1 MQPLFAATRSGVAAF
16 MTFAGA
22 VLAGGA
28 SLRMGRP
35 KAFIEIAGRPMVA
48 NVADALRAAGADPVM
63 VVGGDSARIASLR
76 LRAEPDLH
84 PGEGPLGGI
93 VTALRLSTTAEA
105 VAVLSCDLV
114 VPSACEIRRL
124 ADERGD
130 DDVVVPVDEH
140 RPQWTHA
147 AWSLRALP
155 ALEAAFARGARAPRH
170 AVSDLSVRR
179 VEIDRSN
186 AAAYVDADT
195 TADLPDDTVT

>member
-1 MQPLFAATRSGVAAF
+1 

-35 KAFIEIAGRPMVA
+35 KAFIEIAGRPMVT

-63 VVGGDSARIASLR
+63 VVGGDSARIESLR

-124 ADERGD
+124 ADQRGD
-130 DDVVVPVDEH
+130 DDVVVPVVEH

-147 AWSLRALP
+147 VWSLRALP

-195 TADLPDDTVT
+195 TADLPDDTVA